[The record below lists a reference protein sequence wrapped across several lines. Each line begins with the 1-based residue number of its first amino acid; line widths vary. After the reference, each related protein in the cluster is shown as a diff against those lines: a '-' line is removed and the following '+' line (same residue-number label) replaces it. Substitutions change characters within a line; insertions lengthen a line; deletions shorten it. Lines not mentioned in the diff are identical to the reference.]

1 MVERIAEFP
10 SFLGPIFHRVC
21 ISHILFIRPL
31 GGRHLGCFY
40 VLALVANAAVNT
52 GLQIS
57 L

>member
-31 GGRHLGCFY
+31 AGRHLGCFY